1 VVTHHGVNP
10 KQTYLYRT
18 VYTAKLSKTLPGNS
32 PAESQTSIAKD
43 NWIWSQILSF
53 SVTGYCLKQDHAK

>member
-1 VVTHHGVNP
+1 
-10 KQTYLYRT
+10 
-18 VYTAKLSKTLPGNS
+18 LPGNS

-53 SVTGYCLKQDHAK
+53 SVTGYCLKQDHDK